1 MFNQKPIK
9 ASPIIMFLIAS
20 RSTQLARLFS
30 LLSQGERLAHRCAA
44 QQSRLMAAH
53 GNMSYARFFKRQSRQ
68 ERFHA
73 RVFDS
78 TVLWLT
84 NSKVNTRC
92 KYLDLY
98 AKNIENA
105 LENHA
110 IAESVL
116 ATQVILESIGKL
128 VLEGIDVRMERQCY
142 GLKKIRAIILA
153 QEAEHHEFGQS
164 QLLSLMQD
172 SNTSLSTMQQLSQR
186 YQELANKMFD
196 ELAPIFD
203 SLGADIDSY
212 KSQLSDHIPTPL
224 RIG

>member
-1 MFNQKPIK
+1 
-9 ASPIIMFLIAS
+9 MFLIAN

-44 QQSRLMAAH
+44 QQSRLMAAR
-53 GNMSYARFFKRQSRQ
+53 GNMSYAKFFKRQSRQ
-68 ERFHA
+68 EYFHA
-73 RVFDS
+73 HVFDS
-78 TVLWLT
+78 TVLWLG
-84 NSKVNTRC
+84 NSKVNTQC
-92 KYLDLY
+92 KHLDLY
-98 AKNIENA
+98 AQYVKNSLDND
-105 LENHA
+105 A

-142 GLKKIRAIILA
+142 GLKKIRSLILA

-172 SNTSLSTMQQLSQR
+172 TNISLSKMQQLSQQ
-186 YQELANKMFD
+186 YQELANKIFD

-203 SLGADIDSY
+203 SLDADIDSY
-212 KSQLSDHIPTPL
+212 KSRLSDHIPASL